1 MATILIR
8 TIIIYILLTAAV
20 RFMGKRQIGELEI
33 TDLVTTLLISEIASL
48 PLTDSSIPLSH
59 AILPIIILVSF
70 EICASALTVL
80 FPKAKNLFT
89 ARPAPLIKNGVLCRD
104 SMINSRI
111 SLDELISELR
121 QNGYVDIDE
130 ILYAI
135 LEKNGK
141 MTIVPKAKYELPDC
155 EQLQVKTQ
163 EKGIF
168 HMIVD
173 NGTVNTHGLSEV
185 GLTKGDLEDL
195 LKKKGCN
202 VKDIYLMMI
211 NDQGEERIIAKE
223 GVS

>member
-89 ARPAPLIKNGVLCRD
+89 ARPATLIKNGVLCRD

>member
-20 RFMGKRQIGELEI
+20 RFMGKRQIGELEV

-80 FPKAKNLFT
+80 FPKTKNLFT
-89 ARPAPLIKNGVLCRD
+89 ARPATLIKNGVLCRD

-141 MTIVPKAKYELPDC
+141 MTIVPKARYELPDC
-155 EQLQVKTQ
+155 EQLQVKTH

-173 NGTVNTHGLSEV
+173 NGTINTHGLSEV
-185 GLTKGDLEDL
+185 GLTKGELEDL
-195 LKKKGCN
+195 LNKKGCN
-202 VKDIYLMMI
+202 IKDIYLMMI

-223 GVS
+223 GMS